1 MVELLFQ
8 KFFSVNYGWKYVKKC
23 ENILISLQN
32 RQFLESFQ
40 RKVLPERGWWR
51 AVIAL

>member
-40 RKVLPERGWWR
+40 CK
-51 AVIAL
+51 AVQF